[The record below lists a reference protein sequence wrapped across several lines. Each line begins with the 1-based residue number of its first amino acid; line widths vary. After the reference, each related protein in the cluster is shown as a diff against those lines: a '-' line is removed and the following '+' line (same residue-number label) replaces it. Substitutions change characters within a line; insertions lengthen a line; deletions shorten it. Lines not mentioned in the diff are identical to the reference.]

1 MMKPPRPI
9 VLIVSILF
17 LSLLQRYCVAQDK
30 SKLQFVK
37 PNPGDFKTPAGPIID
52 TSVGAVILSDYGA
65 THFVGNKN
73 GWFSYVYQLHT
84 RIQILN
90 KKAFDLAKV
99 EVTLYTK
106 DNDPETVDNIAAA
119 TYNLDNGVVSEVR
132 LDKKDIFEDRKDK
145 NHIEKKFT
153 LPAVREGSII
163 EYTYTMTSPYNY
175 NLPSW
180 EFQSSEYPCLNSEY
194 EVEIPQALFYVVVRQ
209 GVHPFDIDK
218 GSEGHASYSLTEKEN
233 VGGIISGEKTFFVN
247 ANTTK
252 HRWVMKNIPP
262 LKEEG
267 YLSTPRNYLDRIS
280 FQLSK
285 TYDGSDYHDHTN
297 TWAKATEE
305 LLKREDFGE
314 PLTDDKDWLNAL
326 LAKITAGVSE
336 PLGQAKAIY
345 YYTEE
350 HFTCTD
356 HYYARIKTDL
366 HDVLKKNSGTV
377 GDINLLLAAMLRQKG
392 FQADPVLLSTREYG
406 FNLAKYPILD
416 RLNYVIVRLSLG
428 GVVYYLDAAHPELGF
443 GQLAGNCYNGHA
455 RVISDKDSG
464 SVYFEADSLH
474 EKRTTMVFL
483 INGAGGLEGTYQA
496 VLGPVESYNVRRR
509 VSDIGEKEYFKKIQT
524 SYGEDL
530 ELGQTN
536 LDSLDKKED
545 PITVRYSFALKQAS
559 GASMLYFNPFFGDI
573 QRENPFKAA
582 DRKYPVEM
590 PYTTD
595 NLYLL
600 NLEIPEGYDVEEL
613 PKSARVALN
622 GDEGS
627 FEYLI
632 ARQDNMIQLRCR
644 IKLNKANFP
653 ADDYASLRDFYAFV
667 VKKQSEQIILKKK

>member
-1 MMKPPRPI
+1 MKPLRLI

-17 LSLLQRYCVAQDK
+17 LCLSQRYCLAQDK

-37 PNPGDFKTPAGPIID
+37 PDPGDFKTPANPIID

-65 THFVGNKN
+65 IHFVGNKN
-73 GWFSYVYQLHT
+73 GWFSYVYQQHT

-99 EVTLYTK
+99 VLSLFAR
-106 DNDPETVDNIAAA
+106 DNDAETAENIVAV
-119 TYNLDNGVVSEVR
+119 TYNLDNGIVSEVR
-132 LDKKDIFEDRKDK
+132 LDKKDIFESRKNRDY
-145 NHIEKKFT
+145 IEKKFT

-163 EYTYTMTSPYNY
+163 EYSYEKTSSHYY
-175 NLPSW
+175 YLPSW
-180 EFQSSEYPCLNSEY
+180 EFQSEYPCLYSEC
-194 EVEIPQALFYVVVRQ
+194 EVEIPQSLFYVVVRQ
-209 GVHPFDIDK
+209 GIHAFDVDK
-218 GSEGHASYSLTEKEN
+218 GSEGHASYQLVEKDRNSLVNHEETLY
-233 VGGIISGEKTFFVN
+233 VN
-247 ANTTK
+247 ATTTK

-262 LKEEG
+262 LRDES
-267 YLSTPRNYLDRIS
+267 YLSTPRNYLDQIS

-285 TYDGSDYHDHTN
+285 IYNGSEYRDYTN

-305 LLKREDFGE
+305 LLNREDFGQ
-314 PLTDDKDWLNAL
+314 PLADDNDWLNDL
-326 LAKITAGVSE
+326 LGKITAGISK
-336 PLGQAKAIY
+336 PLDQAKAIY
-345 YYTEE
+345 YYVQE

-356 HYYARIKTDL
+356 HYYPSIKTNLRDM
-366 HDVLKKNSGTV
+366 LKKNSGTV

-392 FQADPVLLSTREYG
+392 FEADPVLLSTREFG
-406 FNLAKYPILD
+406 LNLVKYPILN
-416 RLNYVIVRLSLG
+416 RLNYVIVKLPLG

-455 RVISDKDSG
+455 RIISNKDSG
-464 SVYFEADSLH
+464 SVWFEADSLR
-474 EKRTTMVFL
+474 EKRTTMVIL
-483 INGAGGLEGTYQA
+483 SNGANGLEGTYQA
-496 VLGPVESYNVRRR
+496 TLGPLESYNLRQRVR
-509 VSDIGEKEYFKKIQT
+509 DIGEKEYFKRIQT

-530 ELGQTN
+530 EIGHTN
-536 LDSLDKKED
+536 LDSLDKKEE
-545 PITVRYSFALKQAS
+545 PAAVRYSFVLKQGS
-559 GASMLYFNPFFGDI
+559 GTSMLYLNPFFGEV

-595 NLYLL
+595 NTYML

-632 ARQDNMIQLRCR
+632 ARQDDFIQLRCR
-644 IKLNKANFP
+644 IKLNKAYFP
-653 ADDYASLRDFYAFV
+653 AEDYANLRDFYAFV
-667 VKKQSEQIILKKK
+667 VKKENEQIILKKK